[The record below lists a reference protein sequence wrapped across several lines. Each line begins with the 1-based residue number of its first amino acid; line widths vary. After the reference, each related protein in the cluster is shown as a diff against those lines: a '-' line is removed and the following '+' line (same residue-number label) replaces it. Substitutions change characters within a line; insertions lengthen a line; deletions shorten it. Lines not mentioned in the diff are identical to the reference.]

1 MSDAW
6 YVAEPDGETWG
17 PYPFQ
22 DLLRAAVANQFAADA
37 LVWQVD
43 LGEWQPLAKHA
54 AGASALAPM
63 PAPRAPSSA
72 TVAPAANK
80 HKANKPKAKTAKS
93 DAKLAKPPP
102 IPGSPQAQ
110 AQIEAMLRE
119 AQAKKGA
126 LAADARQN
134 AVESARKLA
143 WVGKRL
149 TARYIDVC
157 SIGLFGASA
166 WWAATEGRKGVEADV
181 AADLWLLL
189 FLALAVWFVVESL
202 LIGLFGTTPGKWLM
216 GLRVRDARGEAP
228 GIPRAFKRS
237 FWVYARGLGFG
248 LFFVTPFAILIA
260 GTQTVNKGVAPWDSG
275 LTVDEQGASVQWQ
288 VIAFLLV
295 FLWIAASEGW
305 WLDLASAL
313 MR

>member
-17 PYPFQ
+17 PYAFQ
-22 DLLRAAVANQFAADA
+22 DLLRAAAAKQFVPGS

-43 LGEWQPLAKHA
+43 LGEWQPLSRHT
-54 AGASALAPM
+54 AGAANAAPVIEPM
-63 PAPRAPSSA
+63 RS
-72 TVAPAANK
+72 
-80 HKANKPKAKTAKS
+80 TAKPVQQHAPKQKPS
-93 DAKLAKPPP
+93 QKKSISGTTKPPP
-102 IPGSPQAQ
+102 MPGSPQSR

-126 LAADARQN
+126 MTADAQQN
-134 AVESARKLA
+134 ATESARKLG

-149 TARYIDVC
+149 AARYIDVF
-157 SIGLFGASA
+157 SLGLFGASA
-166 WWAATEGRKGVEADV
+166 WWAATEGRKGVEAAI

-189 FLALAVWFVVESL
+189 FMALAVWFVAESL
-202 LIGLFGTTPGKWLM
+202 LIGLFGTTPGKWLL

-260 GTQTVNKGVAPWDSG
+260 GAQTLNKGAAPWDSG
-275 LTVDEQGASVQWQ
+275 LVVDEQGASVQWQ

-295 FLWIAASEGW
+295 MLWIAASEGW
-305 WLDLASAL
+305 WLDLASIL